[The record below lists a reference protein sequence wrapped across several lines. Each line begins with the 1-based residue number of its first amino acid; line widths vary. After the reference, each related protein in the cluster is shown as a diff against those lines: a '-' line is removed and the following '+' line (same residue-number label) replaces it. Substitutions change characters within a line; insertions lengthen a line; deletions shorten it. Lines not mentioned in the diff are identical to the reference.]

1 MSNLIIST
9 VVKEDQDNFDEKG
22 IDCVAQA
29 NTTTI
34 LTAGQYSGAIS
45 LMKLYVAFQKAVKE
59 VWDPVCDS
67 MNKAHKTATAGR
79 KGQLEPFIEAEKTI
93 KKKMDVYDLEQERL
107 RKVEQAKLD
116 KIAEDERQRIQ
127 DEQDEKLAEAL
138 KMEAKGDTEGASE
151 LLEDAADLQ
160 EQLEVPAQVAEK
172 STPKGGVTFINNW
185 KFVVDDPHLIP
196 REYCIPDQSKLNASA
211 KATEGT
217 AKIAGGH
224 FVNDRTIR
232 RA

>member
-34 LTAGQYSGAIS
+34 LTASQYSGAIS
-45 LMKLYVAFQKAVKE
+45 SMNLYAAFQKAVKK

-116 KIAEDERQRIQ
+116 KIAEDERKRIQ
-127 DEQDEKLAEAL
+127 KEQDDKLEWAL
-138 KMEAKGDTEGASE
+138 KMEAKGDTEGASD

-160 EQLEVPAQVAEK
+160 EEIESAPVQVAQK
-172 STPKGGVTFINNW
+172 ATPKGATFVNNW
-185 KFVVDDPHLIP
+185 KFVVDDPRLIP
-196 REYCIPDQSKLNASA
+196 RGYCVPDQSKLNATA
-211 KATEGT
+211 KATEGA

-224 FVNDRTIR
+224 CVNERTIR